1 MEKQSSLYFLALI
14 PPKHISD
21 KIHAIK
27 LYVAEKHN
35 CKHALKSPPH
45 ITLEPPFHYPL
56 HKENFLLQKIS
67 ELNKSLSDTDI
78 PVELNGYDVFL
89 PKVVFINVIQ
99 NSLLTNVY
107 NHVHSFVKT
116 ELKVVKDL
124 PPRPFHPH
132 ITIAFRDVKK
142 HLVTQILE
150 DVKQN
155 FPIKETFCTHTIAL
169 LKYGEHQW
177 NAIL

>member
-27 LYVAEKHN
+27 LYVSEKYN

-45 ITLEPPFHYPL
+45 ITLEPPFHYSL

-67 ELNKSLSDTDI
+67 ELNKSLPDTDI

-89 PKVVFINVIQ
+89 PKVVFINIIQ
-99 NSLLTNVY
+99 NSLLTNAY

-150 DVKQN
+150 DLKQN
-155 FPIKETFCTHTIAL
+155 FPIKETFCISNVSL
-169 LKYGEHQW
+169 LYFTNKHWEV
-177 NAIL
+177 IM